1 MSLCKLVTRSGGSA
15 QSTGYS
21 LVASMEGKE
30 EHQIVMRGVKEEN
43 ISEGESHNVGE
54 IKIKQEAQEDTGEV
68 TPVLRPLLL
77 PTLDIKPERDW
88 KPEVRAAF
96 METMDVLRHPALPG
110 RSDLSQNEITLYRS
124 EEVNGVRWQDYH
136 EEQRAIL
143 RVSAILNLKKEIKSD
158 LLFNAFS
165 PTYQTMQQPGSVNL
179 AAHMRRSPTLERV
192 RKVDRPPCVGVA
204 GPARGWLTGPSRM
217 TTFVRKHVGKQRK
230 ETNKKT
236 VKTEHTQSA
245 EFIEGGWTVE
255 DSRKLNKAIQEE
267 LLRLHSVEVQDKDT
281 L

>member
-1 MSLCKLVTRSGGSA
+1 MSLCKLVTQSGGSA
-15 QSTGYS
+15 QSTGDS
-21 LVASMEGKE
+21 LVVSMDKKV
-30 EHQIVMRGVKEEN
+30 EHKIVMSGVKEEN
-43 ISEGESHNVGE
+43 SSEGESHGVGD

-143 RVSAILNLKKEIKSD
+143 RVSAILNLKKEIKND
-158 LLFNAFS
+158 QLFNAFL
-165 PTYQTMQQPGSVNL
+165 PMHQTMQQPGSVNL
-179 AAHMRRSPTLERV
+179 AAHMKRSPTLERV
-192 RKVDRPPCVGVA
+192 RKVDRHPCVA

-255 DSRKLNKAIQEE
+255 DSRKLQESIQQE
-267 LLRLHSVEVQDKDT
+267 LLRLHSIKVQDKDT